1 MTMICPPGSEPYVT
15 LNRLDGY
22 IGQDI
27 PQSVAE
33 HVCAQWPELG
43 RRRTEVDRIRARMMA
58 LQITYER
65 RKKIVSVLRQ
75 RFGLLTR

>member
-1 MTMICPPGSEPYVT
+1 MKFHPPGSEPYVT

-27 PQSVAE
+27 PHSVAE
-33 HVCAQWPELG
+33 HICAGWPTLG
-43 RRRTEVDRIRARMMA
+43 RPRTEVDRIRARMMA

-65 RKKIVSVLRQ
+65 RKQVVSVRRQ

>member
-1 MTMICPPGSEPYVT
+1 VKICPPGSEPYVI

-22 IGQDI
+22 IGSNM

-33 HVCAQWPELG
+33 HICGGWPTLG
-43 RRRTEVDRIRARMMA
+43 RRRSEVDRIRARMVA
-58 LQITYER
+58 LQFGYER
-65 RKKIVSVLRQ
+65 KKKIVSVLRR